1 MTHFTKYKL
10 FPFISFLLLVP
21 PLSFLPCFPSQ
32 FCFNNYSMH
41 HIFALVICPFCSIFI
56 LFCSICYHLYPFT
69 LSLFHL
75 FLSHCSMPPQPCRL
89 CIVCTTS
96 LHPSSTLY
104 LLLPVCFILSPIFS
118 LSCLPFPSSCFL
130 LLCSSRFLHLLVF
143 LCTDL
148 SPMKIKTGKTLRSQV
163 RCPPLST
170 HSTVLNTW
178 VGHCQRLLCT
188 LLAT

>member
-41 HIFALVICPFCSIFI
+41 HIFALVICPFCSIVI

-75 FLSHCSMPPQPCRL
+75 FLSHCSMPRHSCRL

-96 LHPSSTLY
+96 IHPSSTLY
-104 LLLPVCFILSPIFS
+104 LLLPVFFYPITNILSLMP
-118 LSCLPFPSSCFL
+118 LLPQFLFPSPLFPCFL
-130 LLCSSRFLHLLVF
+130 HFLVF

-170 HSTVLNTW
+170 HSTVLK
-178 VGHCQRLLCT
+178 R
-188 LLAT
+188 

>member
-75 FLSHCSMPPQPCRL
+75 FLSHCSMPRHSCRL
-89 CIVCTTS
+89 CIVCTS
-96 LHPSSTLY
+96 SIHPSSTLY
-104 LLLPVCFILSPIFS
+104 LVMPVLFYPLPNILPLMPLLPQFLFPYPLFLLFPSFASFS
-118 LSCLPFPSSCFL
+118 VHRPQPNENKNGQDSKVSVEVPFPFYPFHSSE
-130 LLCSSRFLHLLVF
+130 
-143 LCTDL
+143 
-148 SPMKIKTGKTLRSQV
+148 KI
-163 RCPPLST
+163 
-170 HSTVLNTW
+170 NTW
-178 VGHCQRLLCT
+178 VGHCQRLLGT
-188 LLAT
+188 